1 MQRLHA
7 RYPFLDAAREAVE
20 AAAVDLGELVA
31 REDAPAVERAVD
43 RVRSALSTGTVGDR
57 HRSARVELLSYPVA
71 RVLVSLVDQRVLTQA
86 YARAEAATAHER
98 FVAEITEDTQLR
110 STGGERLGLDRLLR
124 EFDLGGTVR
133 TAEGEG
139 GGDHRIDVGAY
150 LRLSTRF
157 DDDEWA
163 LTNRALADGAVPVS
177 EAELLELLR
186 GAVEER
192 VAAGLPLSVP
202 DPVAA
207 ALADEV
213 ATIREE
219 LADLDVTVDVD
230 AVVPGRFPPC
240 ITHLVERLQGGESLP
255 DHSRFALASFLAS
268 IGADGDDAVAL
279 CDVVD
284 TDEGERLRRQV
295 AAVRGDEGPTM
306 YAPPTCET
314 MVAYGDCVNKDD
326 LCAEIAHP
334 LSYYERRLDEGEYDD
349 WRETGAAGE
358 PAGQ

>member
-31 REDAPAVERAVD
+31 REDAAGVERAVE
-43 RVRSALSTGTVGDR
+43 RVRSALNEGRIGEA

-86 YARAEAATAHER
+86 YARAEAATAHDR

-110 STGGERLGLDRLLR
+110 STGGERLTLDRLLR

-133 TAEGEG
+133 EARDG
-139 GGDHRIDVGAY
+139 GGDDRVDVGAY

-163 LTNRALADGAVPVS
+163 LTNRAVADGTVPVS
-177 EAELLELLR
+177 EAELLALLR
-186 GAVEER
+186 GAVEGR

-202 DPVAA
+202 NPVAA

-213 ATIREE
+213 AAIREA
-219 LADLDVTVDVD
+219 LADLEVTVDVD
-230 AVVPGRFPPC
+230 AVVPERFPPC
-240 ITHLVERLQGGESLP
+240 VAHLVERLREGESLP

-268 IGADGDDAVAL
+268 VGADGDDAVAL
-279 CDVVD
+279 CGVVD

-295 AAVRGDEGPTM
+295 AAVSGAEGPTM
-306 YAPPTCET
+306 YAPPSCET

-334 LSYYERRLDEGEYDD
+334 LSYYERRLSEGEYDD
-349 WRETGAAGE
+349 WRETAAG
-358 PAGQ
+358 Q